1 MIPKVVLSVN
11 AHHPAVLRP
20 SLRRD
25 QRAVSEVLGV
35 VMMLAMVVTI
45 MGGVWIFLS
54 PYISDF
60 EDNTNWNSANGIAD
74 RFEDRIDVAG
84 SAPEGTGIRH
94 TLALKSTMVQP
105 VIKVETW
112 TIAADLT
119 PDERITVRN
128 INNSAIGI
136 TAINETARS
145 VTIESPMGVE
155 SHAFSGSF
163 NEVVIEHQSSQDHWM
178 TVTVFDADERA
189 LHTSVS
195 YIVSGIQI
203 STSLGLG
210 EHEIALVNDA
220 RAERFPNEP
229 WKVSQF
235 PNIELD
241 TLVTGELRLSI
252 VLTDV
257 TINGTIG
264 SGEKIGMSMVSL
276 GPMTL
281 FTGNAYHLRFTV
293 ENALNDVITPQYHD
307 KMLEDH
313 TLNRA
318 SGTLDT
324 FTGYAPYLRAS
335 GADGF
340 TVESQEN
347 QLILEVDVKRVEVSR

>member
-1 MIPKVVLSVN
+1 MIPKVVAHVN
-11 AHHPAVLRP
+11 AHDSAVFRP

-25 QRAVSEVLGV
+25 ERGVSEVLGV

-45 MGGVWIFLS
+45 MGGVWIFLN

-84 SAPEGTGIRH
+84 SSPEGTGIRH

-119 PDERITVRN
+119 PDERITVRT

-145 VTIESPMGVE
+145 VTIESPMGTE
-155 SHAFSGSF
+155 NHSF
-163 NEVVIEHQSSQDHWM
+163 NAAFDEVIISHGAAQDHWM
-178 TVTVFDADERA
+178 SVTVLDADQRP
-189 LHTSVS
+189 LHRSVS

-210 EHEIALVNDA
+210 EHQIALVNDA

-241 TLVTGELRLSI
+241 TLVTGESRLSI

-257 TINGTIG
+257 TIDGNIG
-264 SGEKIGMSMVSL
+264 SGENIGMNMVSK

-281 FTGNAYHLRFTV
+281 FTGQAYHVKFTV
-293 ENALNDVITPQYHD
+293 ENALNDLITPQYHD
-307 KMLEDH
+307 KLLEDY

-340 TVESQEN
+340 TVETQSMAMY
-347 QLILEVDVKRVEVSR
+347 LEVDVKRVEVSR